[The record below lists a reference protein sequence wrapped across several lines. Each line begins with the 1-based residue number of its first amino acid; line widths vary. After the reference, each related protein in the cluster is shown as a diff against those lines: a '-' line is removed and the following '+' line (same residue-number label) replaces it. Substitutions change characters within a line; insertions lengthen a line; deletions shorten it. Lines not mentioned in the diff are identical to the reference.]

1 MSRFDLRRLILLL
14 SLAAVLLTVCNGF
27 YSGYQV
33 QREILIRNTLEA
45 HRVYAAKVAYNT
57 ELFLRATQQNLRV
70 NAVRFADQIGDQ
82 AALQRELD
90 LLALSSDT
98 FNGAAVVNAQGVVL
112 AAHSL
117 PGLIGKRLQSTG
129 AKRALAEK
137 RPLIS
142 EPYQG
147 AAKQLI
153 VVISQPLFGK
163 NGRYLGYVAGSIRLR
178 EKNILYGLLGEHQ
191 YRDGSYLYVVDGKG
205 QLIFHKDPSRI
216 MQEVSSNPVVAAVI
230 RGQAG
235 TQDITNT
242 LGQPMLAGYAF
253 VPSARWG
260 VVSQRPKAL
269 VLAELDQLMLAMAK
283 YAAPL
288 LLLIVPVVWWLS
300 LQIAR
305 PLRQLA
311 REAATMDSH
320 GATPRI
326 EAVRSW
332 YFEAQQLK
340 QALLV
345 GMRAMQLQLSRFRQ
359 ESNTDALTG
368 LGNRRELDSVL
379 DDWKFSLQP
388 FAVLMIDID
397 FFKRVNDSY
406 GHDTGDRVLAALA
419 QLMRDTAREGDVLC
433 RMGGEEFVMLL
444 PGADASGA
452 QRVAERLC
460 ARVAA
465 HRSIGLPTLTVS
477 IGVAAGIADG
487 EPLTLLREADDALYQ
502 AKQQGRNRVVL
513 AAA

>member
-1 MSRFDLRRLILLL
+1 MPRFDLRRLILLL
-14 SLAAVLLTVCNGF
+14 ALAAVLLTVCNGF

-57 ELFLRATQQNLRV
+57 ELYLHATQQNLKV
-70 NAVRFADQIGDQ
+70 NAVRFAEHIGEPVV
-82 AALQRELD
+82 LQRELD
-90 LLALSSDT
+90 LLARSSDT
-98 FNGAAVVNAQGVVL
+98 FNGVLVVNAQGVVL
-112 AAHSL
+112 AANAL
-117 PGLIGKRLQSTG
+117 PGLVGKRLDSPG
-129 AKRALAEK
+129 SRWALAER

-142 EPYQG
+142 KPYQAVTG
-147 AAKQLI
+147 QLV
-153 VVISQPLFGK
+153 VVISQPLHGRD
-163 NGRYLGYVAGSIRLR
+163 GRYLGYVGGSIRLR
-178 EKNILYGLLGEHQ
+178 EKNILHGLLGEHY
-191 YRDGSYLYVVDGKG
+191 YRDGSYLYVVDDKG
-205 QLIFHKDPSRI
+205 RLIFHRDPSRI
-216 MQEVSSNPVVAAVI
+216 MQDVSGNPVVGAAI
-230 RGQAG
+230 RGESGARPVA
-235 TQDITNT
+235 NT
-242 LGQPMLAGYAF
+242 LGQEMLAGYAT
-253 VPSARWG
+253 VPSAHWG
-260 VVSQRPKAL
+260 VVSQRPRER
-269 VLAELDQLMLAMAK
+269 VLAELDRLMLTMAK

-345 GMRAMQLQLSRFRQ
+345 GMRAMQKQLSRFRQ

-368 LGNRRELDSVL
+368 LGNRRELDGVL
-379 DDWKFSLQP
+379 DDWTFSRQP

-397 FFKRVNDSY
+397 FFKTVNDSY

-419 QLMRDTAREGDVLC
+419 QLMRNTARDGDVLC

-444 PGADASGA
+444 PGADAAGA
-452 QRVAERLC
+452 RRVAERLR
-460 ARVAA
+460 AQVEA
-465 HRSIGLPTLTVS
+465 HQTPGLPSLTVS
-477 IGVAAGIADG
+477 IGVAAGFAG
-487 EPLTLLREADDALYQ
+487 AAPQTLLLEADDALYQ

-513 AAA
+513 AA